1 MNRSDAPKKQPV
13 PFATNGQR
21 EDLLPSSPAGD
32 NTASYY
38 NGFPPVTMILKAA
51 GGLPPKGQDMNQIL
65 FELSSLCRWMSS
77 GALNSFDADFSAAI
91 GGYPKA
97 SFLSGDDGET
107 IYLSAVDGNTNNP
120 NTNPSGWINFTKVK
134 AIAALAG
141 GANKLPYFTG
151 VNTAAQTDLSALG
164 RSVIGRVT
172 AADVLTD
179 LGIPAAQFLTG
190 DTDYT
195 GILPPGRGAVLL
207 IHNDGSWGAFTGSG
221 NTPIPLSLQSGG
233 TGASNAADARQNL
246 GVPYANRI
254 KGDDSSTLLESGDG
268 SKRIVVFNN
277 GTWGV
282 YQGND
287 SVPLPVTNGGTGS
300 QNAAGA
306 RTNLG
311 LGTAATRNV
320 GTSQSDQIPDRGA
333 WRTGGNR
340 DAGWRISPDGFIEQW
355 GRIKASDNGV
365 YPLSLSFPNSF
376 DSITITSDSR
386 DTTSAEIV
394 QAYPLTS
401 TSFLVGAATVLN
413 GNAQP
418 ASNLNAI
425 WRAWGQ

>member
-1 MNRSDAPKKQPV
+1 MATNDFK
-13 PFATNGQR
+13 PFATG
-21 EDLLPSSPAGD
+21 AGANVTSQAD
-32 NTASYY
+32 WEAQQALQT
-38 NGFPPVTMILKAA
+38 GF
-51 GGLPPKGQDMNQIL
+51 Q
-65 FELSSLCRWMSS
+65 S
-77 GALNSFDADFSAAI
+77 G
-91 GGYPKA
+91 KA
-97 SFLSGDDGET
+97 S
-107 IYLSAVDGNTNNP
+107 SAQVN
-120 NTNPSGWINFTKVK
+120 K
-134 AIAALAG
+134 AIRQASFVAAALAQFVVNQSG
-141 GANKLPYFTG
+141 GDARDDGNIAGLVANILSAINNTSQPLDATLTAIARLNTGANKLPYFNG
-151 VNTAAQTDLSALG
+151 LDTAALTDITALARKILG
-164 RSVIGRVT
+164 RSGATDI
-172 AADVLTD
+172 LSD
-179 LGIPAAQFLTG
+179 LGISSAQFLTG
-190 DTDYT
+190 DSDYT
-195 GILPPGRGAVLL
+195 GMLPPGRGAVLL

-221 NTPIPLSLQSGG
+221 NTPIPLGLQSGG

-300 QNAAGA
+300 QNPTGA
-306 RTNLG
+306 RANLG
-311 LGTAATRNV
+311 LGTVATRNV

-333 WRTGGNR
+333 WRTGGNK

-355 GRIKASDNGV
+355 GRFKASDNGV

-413 GNAQP
+413 GNTQP